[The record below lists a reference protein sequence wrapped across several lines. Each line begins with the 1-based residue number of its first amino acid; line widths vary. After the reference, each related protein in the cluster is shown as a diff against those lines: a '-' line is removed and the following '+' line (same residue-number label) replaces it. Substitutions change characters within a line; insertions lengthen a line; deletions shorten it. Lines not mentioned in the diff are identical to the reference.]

1 MVVGQH
7 QGYPYYTAGQRK
19 GLGIALGRPIFV
31 TEILPESNTV
41 VLGDEHEL
49 QRHEAY
55 VKNVNLVKYA
65 SIAQPMEAVT
75 KIRYKDAGMSRPIVQ
90 QGRSEERRD
99 GKEGV
104 STCRTRWSP
113 NHKKT
118 KKHN

>member
-65 SIAQPMEAVT
+65 SIEQPMEAVT
-75 KIRYKDAGMSRPIVQ
+75 KIRYKDAGMSSTIVQ
-90 QGRSEERRD
+90 TSEEKTSELKSLMRISYD
-99 GKEGV
+99 V
-104 STCRTRWSP
+104 FSL
-113 NHKKT
+113 KK
-118 KKHN
+118 K